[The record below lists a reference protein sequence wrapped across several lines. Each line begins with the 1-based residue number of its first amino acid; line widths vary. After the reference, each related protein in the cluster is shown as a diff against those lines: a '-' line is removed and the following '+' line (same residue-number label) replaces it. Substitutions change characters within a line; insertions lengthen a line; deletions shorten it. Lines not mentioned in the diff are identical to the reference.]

1 MRRSKLH
8 IIGAFALLVVAG
20 LYLTQATLAGSVPN
34 TSLKTHPSSS
44 DGQSGWFKTVPKITL
59 TSDDATAVT
68 YYSWDNPDPK
78 QIYKYAIKAPE
89 GKHTLYYY
97 SGTGGGVDEPIKQ
110 QVFRVDSRR
119 PSFIIKAP
127 KHRKH
132 VRGPLRI
139 KVRAYDPDVS
149 TQSSGLNEIRL
160 YMGSRLLAKKKASV
174 YTFKVKTRYIKAGK
188 RRFRVLVRDKAGN
201 KRGRSRHY
209 YIDNKKP
216 VIRTVSVQPSVP
228 TVQSRGGIFVKL
240 VDRVS
245 RRIYVTV
252 QIRKTDGTLVRRSKR
267 RRLSRKKLVFLGMK
281 MPDDEGNYI
290 YRIIARD
297 YAGNRQVKIVKFRV
311 ENPWKLENVKAH
323 LFEISKVIGVRDEG
337 TAAEHRTADY
347 IEGQLRAFGYATER
361 QAFTLSNGRTSY
373 NVIARKTGTDPG
385 QSFVIGA
392 HYDSQPPS
400 PGANDN
406 GTGSSVLLELA
417 RSMKSKRIRP
427 TLTFVWFGAEER
439 IRGVRG
445 NEHFGSRHFVSLLS
459 PTQRQQTIGMI
470 SVDMVGV
477 GQTFHVR
484 STKRGP
490 MTLVDDILNF
500 AGQNGHAVNYTQD
513 LGASDHLDFELAG
526 IPSAW
531 LEWRVDNLF
540 HTTADNY
547 ERIQWDAVD
556 ITGHFLSTYLLNRL
570 GG

>member
-1 MRRSKLH
+1 MSRSKLR
-8 IIGAFALLVVAG
+8 IIGAISLLVVAG
-20 LYLTQATLAGSVPN
+20 LYLTQATLAVSVPS
-34 TSLKTHPSSS
+34 TSLKTHPASS
-44 DGQSGWFKTVPKITL
+44 DGRDGWFKTIPKITL
-59 TSDDATAVT
+59 ESDDATAVT
-68 YYSWDNPDPK
+68 YYSWDKPDPK
-78 QIYKYAIKAPE
+78 QIYKYAIKAPQ

-97 SGTGGGVDEPIKQ
+97 SGTGAGADESIKQ
-110 QVFRVDSRR
+110 KVFKVDSWR

-149 TQSSGLNEIRL
+149 AQSSGLSELRL

-174 YTFKVKTRYIKAGK
+174 YTFKVRTRYIKPGK
-188 RRFRVLVRDKAGN
+188 RRFRVLVKDKAGN

-209 YIDNKKP
+209 FIDNKKP
-216 VIRTVSVQPSVP
+216 VIKTVAVEPSVP
-228 TVQSRGGIFVKL
+228 SVRSRATVFFKL
-240 VDRVS
+240 ADRVS
-245 RRIYVTV
+245 RRIFATV
-252 QIRKTDGTLVRRSKR
+252 QIRKIDGTLVSRSKR
-267 RRLSRKKLVFLGMK
+267 RRRMGKKLVFQSMK
-281 MPDDEGNYI
+281 MPEQEGAYI

-297 YAGNRQVKIVKFRV
+297 YAGNRQVKTAKFKV
-311 ENPWKLENVKAH
+311 ENPWNLNNVKNH

-347 IEGQLRAFGYATER
+347 IEGKLRAFGYGTER
-361 QAFTLSNGRTSY
+361 QAFRLSNGRLSY

-385 QSFVIGA
+385 RQFVIGA

-406 GTGSSVLLELA
+406 GTGSSLLLELA
-417 RSMKSKRIRP
+417 RTMKGKKIRP
-427 TLTFVWFGAEER
+427 TLIFVWFGAEER
-439 IRGVRG
+439 IGGVRG
-445 NEHFGSRHFVSLLS
+445 NEHFGSRHFVSLMGPS
-459 PTQRQQTIGMI
+459 ERASTIGMI

-477 GQTFHVR
+477 GHFFHVR
-484 STKRGP
+484 STQRGP
-490 MTLVDDILNF
+490 MTLVNDILNF
-500 AGQNGHAVNYTQD
+500 AGQNGHAVSYRRD
-513 LGASDHLDFELAG
+513 YGASDHLDFELAG

-540 HTTADNY
+540 HTPADNY

-556 ITGHFLSTYLLNRL
+556 ITGRFLSNYLLNRF